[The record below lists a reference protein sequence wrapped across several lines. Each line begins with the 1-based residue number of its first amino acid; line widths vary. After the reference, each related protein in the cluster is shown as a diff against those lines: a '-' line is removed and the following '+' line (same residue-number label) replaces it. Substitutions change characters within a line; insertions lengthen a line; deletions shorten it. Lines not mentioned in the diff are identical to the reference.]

1 MQAKNSRYSARYAEL
16 PPSTPQSKNTSTTN
30 FSNKGVNMKNFY
42 DRIREFRGKPVYE
55 ILAKTRES
63 KGSFFVCYREYL
75 DGKRTCRNLYLRS
88 IGGYYCQGAPDKE
101 MSPCILNH
109 TPNIF
114 QNSYYYA
121 NTENVKPLLKI
132 RPDFQYII
140 KKMEI
145 NLYDVFKVF
154 NHWSKYPKMELLLN
168 IGLPKITMNK
178 TFFKYK
184 ESKQKKILQYYK
196 QNCHIEIT
204 TFVTLQEITEAM
216 KLKRT
221 VDEIHEYKHK
231 CYHTKEITYN
241 EWKMISPL
249 QITEWDY
256 IAYKKRLKEHF
267 PERFNDEYWTKF
279 NSTFDFHIRENKT
292 IKEVKNMLEA
302 EDRKKRE
309 EINKQYLAAIK
320 RKLKWEGSFNGLH
333 VYIPANIED
342 IKIQAEA
349 LEQCLIHC
357 NYADK
362 VIKKQ
367 STLIF
372 IRDGETP
379 IATAEL
385 DNKSKKIIQFYGNE
399 MDHDNCL
406 PPENAKIALEMFTH
420 KFIRKSA

>member
-1 MQAKNSRYSARYAEL
+1 
-16 PPSTPQSKNTSTTN
+16 
-30 FSNKGVNMKNFY
+30 MKNFY

-55 ILAKTRES
+55 ILAKTKES
-63 KGSFFVCYREYL
+63 KGSFFICYREYL
-75 DGKRTCRNLYLRS
+75 DGKRTCRNLYLHS
-88 IGGYYCQGAPDKE
+88 IGGYYCQGEPEKE
-101 MSPCILNH
+101 LSPCTLDH

-114 QNSYYYA
+114 QCSTRWA
-121 NTENVKPLLKI
+121 DLEDVKPLLKI
-132 RPDFQYII
+132 APDFQYII
-140 KKMEI
+140 KKMHLYLNEI
-145 NLYDVFKVF
+145 FKIF
-154 NHWSKYPKMELLLN
+154 NHWQKFPKMELLLN
-168 IGLPKITMNK
+168 MKLPNIARNK
-178 TFFKYK
+178 TFFKFK
-184 ESKQKKILQYYK
+184 ESKQKEILQYFK
-196 QNCHIEIT
+196 QNCHIDDTRYI
-204 TFVTLQEITEAM
+204 TLQDITEAM
-216 KLKRT
+216 KLKRS
-221 VDEIHEYKHK
+221 VDEIHEYRHQ
-231 CYHTKEITYN
+231 CCHTKDISFK

-256 IAYKKRLKEHF
+256 IAYKERLKEHF
-267 PERFNDEYWTKF
+267 PERFNDAYWTKF
-279 NSTFDFHIRENKT
+279 NSTFDFHAKENKT
-292 IKEVKNMLEA
+292 IKEIKNILEA

-309 EINKQYLAAIK
+309 ETNKQYLAAIK

-349 LEQCLIHC
+349 LEQCLIQC

-399 MDHDNCL
+399 MDRDNCL